1 MKLAFIGIGVMGES
15 IARNLM
21 RGGHDMVIFNRT
33 RQAGVERLLSEGAK
47 WASSPQAAAACADVV
62 FTMVGYPK
70 DVEEVYCGENGV
82 FAGAQTDV
90 TVVDMTTSSPVL
102 AKKLAAIGADKKID
116 VLDAPV
122 SGGDIGAKTGRL
134 SVMVGGSDA
143 AFQKIEPLLRL
154 IGQKIVRQGDAGA
167 GQYTKMVNQIVIAS
181 NMMGVVEALCF
192 AKAAGLNQE
201 RVLDSI
207 ADGAAGSAALS
218 NLGPRML
225 MGDFAPGFYI
235 KHFIK
240 DMGIAIASAAEMKLN
255 LPALTLANSLY
266 GQLAAEGM
274 ENEGTQALYRFYLTH
289 YVNATDA

>member
-225 MGDFAPGFYI
+225 KGDFAPGFYI

-266 GQLAAEGM
+266 GQLAAVGM

>member
-47 WASSPQAAAACADVV
+47 WASSPQAAVACADVV

-82 FAGAQTDV
+82 FAGAQTGV

-225 MGDFAPGFYI
+225 KGDFAPGFYI

>member
-47 WASSPQAAAACADVV
+47 WASSPQAAVACADVV

-167 GQYTKMVNQIVIAS
+167 GQYTKIVNQIVIAS

-225 MGDFAPGFYI
+225 KGDFAPGFYI

-266 GQLAAEGM
+266 GQLAAVGM

>member
-82 FAGAQTDV
+82 FAGAQTGV

-225 MGDFAPGFYI
+225 KGDFAPGFYI

>member
-1 MKLAFIGIGVMGES
+1 MKLAFIGLGVMGES

-21 RGGHDMVIFNRT
+21 RGGYSMILFNRT
-33 RQAGVERLLSEGAK
+33 RQAGVERLLSEGAE
-47 WASSPQAAAACADVV
+47 WAPSPKEAASRADVV

-70 DVEEVYCGENGV
+70 DVEEVYCGENGI
-82 FAGAQTDV
+82 FAGARTGM
-90 TVVDMTTSSPVL
+90 TLVDMTTSSPLL
-102 AKKLAAIGADKKID
+102 ARKLAELGAAQGVA

-122 SGGDIGAKTGRL
+122 SGGDIGAKTARL
-134 SVMVGGSDA
+134 SIMAGGSET
-143 AFQKIEPLLRL
+143 AFQKIEPLFRL

-181 NMMGVVEALCF
+181 NMMGVVEALCY

-201 RVLDSI
+201 RVLESI

-225 MGDFAPGFYI
+225 KGDFAPGFYI

-240 DMGIAIASAAEMKLN
+240 DMGIALASAAEMKLN

-266 GQLAAEGM
+266 EQLAAEGM
-274 ENEGTQALYRFYLTH
+274 ADEGTQALYKFYMEH
-289 YVNATDA
+289 FVNLTDA